1 MPDDIATLLLD
12 RLGDQHPGLRTRTR
26 DWTWDQV
33 VRESAARGA
42 LAIDLRRKHFPDKPP
57 HIGVLLDNVEDF
69 VFWLGGA
76 ALAGAVIVG
85 INPTR
90 GPADMAADIRH
101 ADCQLIVTDAARLDL
116 ALALDHGLD
125 PAAILCIDDPAYA
138 AALDRHREQPA
149 AAPGVGPRSCCCC
162 CSPRAP
168 RGPPK
173 QSGAPRAGWRGSP
186 TPRRGSS
193 ATSATTSNTVVCH
206 CFTATRSWRCG
217 PRPCR
222 WAPQCA

>member
-76 ALAGAVIVG
+76 ALAGAVIASHH
-85 INPTR
+85 I
-90 GPADMAADIRH
+90 
-101 ADCQLIVTDAARLDL
+101 
-116 ALALDHGLD
+116 
-125 PAAILCIDDPAYA
+125 
-138 AALDRHREQPA
+138 HREADDAQRLRRRVLSQVQRIPLA
-149 AAPGVGPRSCCCC
+149 AAPGQTARRRSIRAQASTLVFTTLRPR
-162 CSPRAP
+162 
-168 RGPPK
+168 
-173 QSGAPRAGWRGSP
+173 
-186 TPRRGSS
+186 
-193 ATSATTSNTVVCH
+193 
-206 CFTATRSWRCG
+206 
-217 PRPCR
+217 
-222 WAPQCA
+222 